1 MTTVIETTAT
11 ESVVIDSSGW
21 LEYITG
27 DHKADLF
34 ASYFESDV
42 RILVPVIV
50 LYEVRKVLLR
60 GFPETMADIFQSNAL
75 RHEVINIDE
84 YIAMSAATLSL
95 RYKLAMADALI
106 CATAQRY
113 GARLITSDA
122 HFNDVPGVTLL

>member
-1 MTTVIETTAT
+1 MIETIAT
-11 ESVVIDSSGW
+11 EPVVIDSSGW

-27 DHKADLF
+27 DQKADLF
-34 ASYFESDV
+34 APYFESDV

-50 LYEVRKVLLR
+50 LYEVRKVLLKS
-60 GFPETMADIFQSNAL
+60 FPETMADIFQSNAL

-95 RYKLAMADALI
+95 KFKLAMADALI

-122 HFNDVPGVTLL
+122 HFDNIPGVTLL

>member
-1 MTTVIETTAT
+1 VIETTGT
-11 ESVVIDSSGW
+11 ELVVIDSSGW

-27 DHKADLF
+27 DQKADLF
-34 ASYFESDV
+34 APYFESDV

-50 LYEVRKVLLR
+50 LYEVRKVLLKS
-60 GFPETMADIFQSNAL
+60 FPETMADIFQSNAL

-95 RYKLAMADALI
+95 KFKLAMADALI

-113 GARLITSDA
+113 GARLITSGA
-122 HFNDVPGVTLL
+122 HFENIPGVTLL

>member
-1 MTTVIETTAT
+1 MTTVIETTASN
-11 ESVVIDSSGW
+11 SVVIDSSGW

-27 DHKADLF
+27 DQKADLF
-34 ASYFESDV
+34 APYFETDV

-60 GFPETMADIFQSNAL
+60 SFSETMADIFQSNAL

-95 RYKLAMADALI
+95 KYKLAMADALI

-113 GARLITSDA
+113 EAQLVTSDA
-122 HFNDVPGVTLL
+122 HFDNVPGVTLL

>member
-1 MTTVIETTAT
+1 MTETTAT

-34 ASYFESDV
+34 APYFESDL

-50 LYEVRKVLLR
+50 LYEVRKILLR
-60 GFPETMADIFQSNAL
+60 NFPETMADIFQSTAL

-84 YIAMSAATLSL
+84 YIAMSAATLSIK
-95 RYKLAMADALI
+95 YKLAMADALI
-106 CATAQRY
+106 CATAQRHA
-113 GARLITSDA
+113 ARLITSDA
-122 HFNDVPGVTLL
+122 HFDNIPGVTLL

>member
-1 MTTVIETTAT
+1 MIETIAT
-11 ESVVIDSSGW
+11 EPVVIDSSGW

-27 DHKADLF
+27 DQKADLF
-34 ASYFESDV
+34 APYFESDV

-50 LYEVRKVLLR
+50 LYEVRKVLLKS
-60 GFPETMADIFQSNAL
+60 FPETMADIFQSNAL

-95 RYKLAMADALI
+95 KFKLAMADALI

-122 HFNDVPGVTLL
+122 HFENVPGVSLL